1 MTRSFSVVSVIGL
14 GYVGLPTAATLAS
27 HGVAVIGVDKSVSVV
42 ERINLGD
49 THIIEPD
56 LDEVVRAV
64 VSSGMLRATNT
75 PESADA
81 FLIAVPTPVNSDKS
95 PDMGAV
101 EAAINAIAPV
111 LRKGDLVVI
120 ESTSPVGTTEAA
132 AAQLKNLRPEL
143 TFPTESPNESDIM
156 MAYCPER
163 VLPGHTLRELVENP
177 RLIGGLDEA
186 STAAAKSLYRS
197 FCRGELIETTAR
209 TAEMVKLSENAYR
222 DVNIAFANELSLAC
236 DALDVDVWK
245 VVKFANLHPRV
256 DILMPGPGV
265 GGHCIPIDP
274 WFIHHA
280 APAVTPLIRTAREVN
295 TRKTQWVVNQIERA
309 AKLTGFS
316 RVAVLGLSYKPDI
329 DDFRESPA
337 MQVAE
342 TLANSTWVDDLQ
354 IVEPHIEKLPTGFSH
369 RKTVR
374 LSPLSE
380 ALRTAEVIVLLVRHR
395 DFLAIDQGALV
406 GKCLIDTVGIFQST
420 KIGTVK

>member
-1 MTRSFSVVSVIGL
+1 MTRSFSIVSVIGL

-27 HGVAVIGVDKSVSVV
+27 HGVAVIGVDKSLSVV

-56 LDEVVRAV
+56 LDQVVRAV
-64 VSSGMLRATNT
+64 VSSGMLRATTT
-75 PESADA
+75 PEPADA

-111 LRKGDLVVI
+111 LRKGNLVVI

-132 AAQLKNLRPEL
+132 AARLKSLRPDL
-143 TFPTESPNESDIM
+143 SFPTESPNHSDIM

-163 VLPGHTLRELVENP
+163 VLPGHTLRELIENP

-197 FCRGELIETTAR
+197 FCRGEVIETTAR

-236 DALDVDVWK
+236 DALDVDVWN

-280 APAVTPLIRTAREVN
+280 APEVTPLIRTAREVN
-295 TRKTQWVVNQIERA
+295 TRKTHWVVNQIERA
-309 AKLTGFS
+309 AKLAGFS

-342 TLANSTWVDDLQ
+342 ALANSSWVADLQ
-354 IVEPHIEKLPTGFSH
+354 IVEPHIEKLPSGFSH
-369 RKTVR
+369 RKNIR
-374 LSPLSE
+374 LSSLSE
-380 ALRTAEVIVLLVRHR
+380 ALHTADVVVLLVRHR
-395 DFLAIDQGALV
+395 DFLAIDESAV
-406 GKCLIDTVGIFQST
+406 AGKCLIDTVGVFKST
-420 KIGTVK
+420 KSGKVL